1 MVFSFPTTNSL
12 CSTIMVYIFVNA
24 TLFRLVLSSISIYAN
39 SSQKLYSRSH
49 PILFVLVIVI
59 LEMLSWSFLLK
70 ES

>member
-49 PILFVLVIVI
+49 PILFFLVIVI